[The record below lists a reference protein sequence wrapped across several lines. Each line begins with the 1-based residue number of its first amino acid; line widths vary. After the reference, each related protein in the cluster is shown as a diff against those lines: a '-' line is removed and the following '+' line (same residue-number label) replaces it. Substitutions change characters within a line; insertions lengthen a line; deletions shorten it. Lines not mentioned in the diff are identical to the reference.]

1 MVPASG
7 DPTACRRGIWEMCL
21 QGLCRSGGF
30 RPLGSQ
36 WSWGWTLANQHHRR
50 DISVDVLLM
59 RHRLWFPMLPGK
71 DAFKWGRVL
80 VHSLSPCHP
89 AQGTLRVWRGPEE
102 LGVRGGHTQGHP
114 ASPHPRYCPLPIR
127 PITGCHSPF
136 RADVLGLQ
144 RRPKWW
150 PCPGLSAWPPAGV
163 VPALLRPTA
172 GADWRLTPGTAG
184 PSEAGVTV
192 GRPRQ

>member
-1 MVPASG
+1 
-7 DPTACRRGIWEMCL
+7 MCL

-144 RRPKWW
+144 RRPCSGAEQCRHNTCWR
-150 PCPGLSAWPPAGV
+150 PSREPRARPGHLKQGSQW
-163 VPALLRPTA
+163 
-172 GADWRLTPGTAG
+172 ADPG
-184 PSEAGVTV
+184 SEFGQVLNLICSHL
-192 GRPRQ
+192 